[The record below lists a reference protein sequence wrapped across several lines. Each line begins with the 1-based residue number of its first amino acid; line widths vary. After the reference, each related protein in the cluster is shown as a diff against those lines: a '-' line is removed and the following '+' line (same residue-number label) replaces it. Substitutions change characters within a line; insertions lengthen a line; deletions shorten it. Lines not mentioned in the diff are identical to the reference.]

1 MKKFFLAIPMA
12 ALLLASCGSN
22 DDSLEQVLD
31 DLESFDNA
39 TNSFAEGNAK
49 NGEEYFAGLLAV
61 VIEVD
66 VKYREMEELDNMD
79 ASEKEINATLDSC
92 LMVIK
97 ESKKSLDKY
106 KDKNWPKRAEF
117 HDLTLEWF
125 DGIEGMVKKYARPLA
140 KAMSKPD
147 EDWTDDEYAIYEE
160 WQEAYNDFLEVD
172 ARWVA
177 FQNEYA
183 AANGFSL
190 SDETIDVD
198 ALVEEDLS
206 K

>member
-49 NGEEYFAGLLAV
+49 NGEEYFSGLLAE

-79 ASEKEINATLDSC
+79 ASEKEINAALDSC
-92 LMVIK
+92 LLSIK
-97 ESKKSLDKY
+97 EARKAIDKY
-106 KDKNWPKRAEF
+106 KDKDWPKRADF
-117 HDLTLEWF
+117 HELTIEWF
-125 DGIEGMVKKYARPLA
+125 AGIEGMVKKYARPLA

-147 EDWTDDEYAIYEE
+147 EEWTDDEYSLYEE
-160 WQEAYNDFLEVD
+160 WQEAYDKFLEVD

-177 FQNEYA
+177 FQHEYA
-183 AANGFSL
+183 AANGFTL

>member
-39 TNSFAEGNAK
+39 ANSFAEGNAK
-49 NGEEYFAGLLAV
+49 NGEEYFAGLLAA

-79 ASEKEINATLDSC
+79 ASEKEINAALDSC
-92 LMVIK
+92 ILIIK
-97 ESKKSLDKY
+97 DSKKALDKY
-106 KDKNWPKRAEF
+106 KGKDWPKRAEF
-117 HDLTLEWF
+117 HDLTIEWF
-125 DGIEGMVKKYARPLA
+125 DGVEGMVKKYARPLA
-140 KAMSKPD
+140 KAMSKAD
-147 EDWTDDEYAIYEE
+147 EDWTDEEYALYEE
-160 WQEAYNDFLEVD
+160 WQEAYDEFLEVD

-177 FQNEYA
+177 FQHDYA
-183 AANGFSL
+183 SANGFVL